1 MLAGTRPD
9 SSPSESAHC
18 ADVKL
23 TTAPNDNHVA
33 PSASIVNEVDGSRA
47 INYRRGK
54 KPKTEGASK
63 EGGIM
68 RPRKRERGTSKRR
81 GKKSRL
87 AASGGKLSGTTDGG
101 GGIGGGV
108 RGNSAQCVAEL
119 SSEFDPIGC

>member
-1 MLAGTRPD
+1 M
-9 SSPSESAHC
+9 
-18 ADVKL
+18 
-23 TTAPNDNHVA
+23 
-33 PSASIVNEVDGSRA
+33 NEVDGGRA

-54 KPKTEGASK
+54 KPKTEGAAK

-101 GGIGGGV
+101 GDRGGIGLNGV

-119 SSEFDPIGC
+119 SSEFDPIGCYGGLKILRLVLH